1 MVILILFTK
10 GILNI
15 FKMQEQ
21 MVMNIFVIVN
31 NDFQRA
37 LTGSKEFQ
45 DEKERVFIVE
55 NLRVVDKCFFI
66 Y

>member
-1 MVILILFTK
+1 
-10 GILNI
+10 LNI